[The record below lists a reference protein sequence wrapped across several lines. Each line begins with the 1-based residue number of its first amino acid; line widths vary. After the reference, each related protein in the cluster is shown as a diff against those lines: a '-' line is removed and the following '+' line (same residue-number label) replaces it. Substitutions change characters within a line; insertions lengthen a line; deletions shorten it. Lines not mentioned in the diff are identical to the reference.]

1 MQIIA
6 RLENSWRIYTDI
18 QYQIRYADRKVQ
30 ILLAIGLAIVSVI
43 MPYISDPF
51 ESITFLKVLLLGGA
65 GVSGIFFFSFV
76 FLSLFA
82 RGTNVATQATTP
94 VTFFGHIVHYESAE
108 KYAAIAGALDEEELL
123 EDLHLQIFQIS
134 HIIMKKY
141 LSYKQAWISMLFTTF
156 FFLLLAML

>member
-1 MQIIA
+1 MNITS

-30 ILLAIGLAIVSVI
+30 ILLAIGLGIITVI
-43 MPYISDPF
+43 MPYVSDPF
-51 ESITFLKVLLLGGA
+51 ESITIVKTLLLGA
-65 GVSGIFFFSFV
+65 TTVSGAFFFSFV

-82 RGTNVATQATTP
+82 RGTNVATQAATP
-94 VTFFGHIVHYESAE
+94 VTFFGHIVQYESAE
-108 KYAAIAGALDEEELL
+108 KYAETAGSLDDTELL

-141 LSYKQAWISMLFTTF
+141 LSYKKAWISMLFTTF
-156 FFLLLAML
+156 FILLLALI